1 MACCRLRCPTPVS
14 NLRLPLPS
22 PATLPV
28 AASRF
33 RQVLLRVMIVQVI
46 TLVLLALLQ
55 LTYGR

>member
-1 MACCRLRCPTPVS
+1 
-14 NLRLPLPS
+14 
-22 PATLPV
+22 V